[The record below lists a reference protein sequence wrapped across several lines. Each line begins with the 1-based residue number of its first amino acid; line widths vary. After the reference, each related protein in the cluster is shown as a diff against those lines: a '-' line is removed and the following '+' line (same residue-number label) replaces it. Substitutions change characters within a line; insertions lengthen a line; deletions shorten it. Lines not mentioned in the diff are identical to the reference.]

1 MTGDSGRKSTASG
14 EKFGYERLGLFY
26 LGRELGEDGE
36 TSLPMLFRS
45 RDLTTHGVIIGMTGS
60 GKTGLGIALIEEAMM
75 DGIPS
80 IIIDPKGDMGN
91 LLLAFPELRAE
102 DFQPWLE
109 PAEAERHGLT
119 LEQYARDTADK
130 WREGLAAW
138 DQGPARLRTFSE
150 QAEITVYTPGG
161 GGGVPISVL
170 ASFSAPAAELVS
182 DPDALNDLVSSSVSG
197 LLALLQLDADP
208 MRSREHVLVSSILLY
223 HWRKGRSLDMEG
235 LIGAI
240 VSPPFKMV
248 GAFPLETYYSQPD
261 RMQLAMRLN
270 TLLASPSFSGWV
282 QGESLDIQ
290 RLLYGEDGRPK
301 TAIFSISHLSD
312 SERMFFVTLLLNNF
326 VGWMRRQR
334 GSSSLKA
341 LLYMD
346 EVFGFFPPT
355 ANPPSKKPMLLLLK
369 QARAFGCGVVLATQ
383 NPVDLDYRGLANMG
397 SWFVGRL
404 QTDQDRKKVAGAI
417 AGAGDGRLMQ
427 GEVEQQLARM
437 RNRQFLLNSAHLN
450 EPCIFE
456 SRWVMSF
463 LKGPLAGEEIAQ
475 LMADKV
481 LTEHQLVQPATLSP
495 EAPGRQEPGQAAGDE
510 TAPIIS
516 DQIEQ
521 YYYLP
526 SVVVEGSMLLP
537 GLAASCQVRF
547 FNAKRNIDETRQ
559 LRLYYPLQFSTE
571 KFPGLE
577 AVPWAEAQEMPFT
590 LEDCLASAPSG
601 CRFGPLPAE
610 ICAARD
616 LRGAKK
622 SLADYLYRSQ
632 RLELFRVK
640 SLRLESVPHE
650 SLADFR
656 VRLGDLL
663 REKKDGALEKLRA
676 KYDLRQ
682 QRLEKKL
689 QAAASHLQ
697 REEAELRAKT
707 TDTLL
712 SFGVAVVGALFGR
725 RRTGNGG
732 SGLASGFRRAG
743 RVASEQDDV
752 NRARQA
758 LRQLRQEVAELAAE
772 LEQDMAGLEQSFTV
786 ANYQIE
792 TFAIN
797 PRRMDIFEVNC
808 SLIWQLAD
816 SGEISSCRST
826 INR

>member
-1 MTGDSGRKSTASG
+1 MTGDSGSKSTASG
-14 EKFGYERLGLFY
+14 YRIGYERLGLFY
-26 LGRELGEDGE
+26 LGRELGEDGK

-60 GKTGLGIALIEEAMM
+60 GKTGLGIALIEEAIM

-80 IIIDPKGDMGN
+80 ILIDPKGDMGN
-91 LLLAFPELRAE
+91 LLLTFPELRAE
-102 DFQPWLE
+102 DFRPWLE

-119 LEQYARDTADK
+119 LEQYAKDTAGK

-138 DQGPARLRTFSE
+138 DQGPARLRSFRE
-150 QAEITVYTPGG
+150 RAEITLYTPGG
-161 GGGVPISVL
+161 GGGVPVSVL
-170 ASFSAPAAELVS
+170 AGFNAPAAELAA
-182 DPDALNDLVSSSVSG
+182 DPDTLNDLVSSSVSG

-208 MRSREHVLVSSILLY
+208 MLSREHILVSSILLY
-223 HWRKGRSLDMEG
+223 HWRKGRSLDMEE

-240 VSPPFKMV
+240 VSPPFKKV
-248 GAFPLETYYSQPD
+248 GAFPLESYYSQSD

-270 TLLASPSFSGWV
+270 TILASPSFGGWV

-312 SERMFFVTLLLNNF
+312 PERMFFVTLLLNSF

-346 EVFGFFPPT
+346 EVFGFFPST

-417 AGAGDGRLMQ
+417 AGAIAGRSDGRLTA

-437 RNRQFLLNSAHLN
+437 RSRQFLLNSTHLD
-450 EPCIFE
+450 EPRNFE

-463 LKGPLAGEEIAQ
+463 LKGPLAGGEIAQ
-475 LMADKV
+475 LMAYK
-481 LTEHQLVQPATLSP
+481 LQGQQQPVQPDALSP
-495 EAPGRQEPGQAAGDE
+495 VAPGQQAPGQGAGAG
-510 TAPIIS
+510 TAPIVAG
-516 DQIEQ
+516 QIEQ
-521 YYYLP
+521 HYYLP
-526 SVVVEGSMLLP
+526 TVAAEGSVLLP

-559 LRLYYPLQFSTE
+559 QRLYYPLQLSDENFL
-571 KFPGLE
+571 GLE
-577 AVPWAEAQEMPFT
+577 AVPWAEAQELPF
-590 LEDCLASAPSG
+590 LFEDCLASAPSG
-601 CRFGPLPAE
+601 YRFAPLPAE

-616 LRGAKK
+616 LRGAEK

-640 SLRLESVPHE
+640 SLKLESVPHE
-650 SLADFR
+650 ALADFR

-676 KYDLRQ
+676 KYELRQ
-682 QRLEKKL
+682 QRLEKKF
-689 QAAASHLQ
+689 QAAATRLQ
-697 REEAELRAKT
+697 REEAEVRSKT

-725 RRTGNGG
+725 RSTGRAGT
-732 SGLASGFRRAG
+732 GLASGIRQAG
-743 RVASEQDDV
+743 RVVSEQDDV
-752 NRARQA
+752 NRARQDLA
-758 LRQLRQEVAELAAE
+758 QLRQEVAELAAE
-772 LEQDMAGLEQSFTV
+772 LEQEMAGLEQSFSV
-786 ANYQIE
+786 ANYHIE
-792 TFAIN
+792 TFSIN
-797 PRRMDIFEVNC
+797 PRRADIFEVNC
-808 SLIWQLAD
+808 SLVWQLAD
-816 SGEISSCRST
+816 SGEIS
-826 INR
+826 